1 MLADR
6 TPLASAE
13 TCWSLQSRAACERRY
28 KQAAVPVLCV
38 WESTPTGLHCTGR
51 KGVERQPP
59 PPAPSPPPRATVA
72 DCAILS
78 AAACASSSA
87 DGENLCVWRNGA
99 CVAFEALAA
108 PLRELVR

>member
-38 WESTPTGLHCTGR
+38 WESTPTGLRRRRHYRRRFCPR
-51 KGVERQPP
+51 IPP
-59 PPAPSPPPRATVA
+59 GHHPRRSRRRRV
-72 DCAILS
+72 
-78 AAACASSSA
+78 
-87 DGENLCVWRNGA
+87 
-99 CVAFEALAA
+99 
-108 PLRELVR
+108 